1 MKILLV
7 NPGQYMLAKI
17 SYPLN
22 SFQPL
27 GLGYLAGVLLKNGYE
42 VEILDVLAE
51 GYNHEEIVERG
62 KYRYVGLPKKKIV
75 KRIKTF
81 SPDIVGI
88 TAPFTSQAKAVHE
101 TAKLVKRIN
110 PKIKVVIGG
119 SYPTTYSD
127 IILDDKNLDFIVRGE
142 GELTLLELIKKIE
155 KKTTGFN
162 TIKGLVFRKGKK
174 IITNKPRPLLMDLD
188 NYPVAWELLPMKQYF
203 EAAYNIKSSRSTS
216 TFGKKWATIYTSR
229 GCPFSCAFCAGRLVM
244 GQIWRPRSVK
254 NVIDEMEFL
263 IEKYKIQHFDIEDD
277 NFTFNKERAKEICRA
292 IIKKGWKI
300 RWSTPNGIRADT
312 VDEELIKKM
321 KQAGC
326 VRTIVAPESGN
337 QWVVDNLM
345 NKKINLNHVKKV
357 VKWCRKYHLLV
368 DAFFLI
374 GMPGEKEEQIEDT
387 IKYAR
392 ELKKMG
398 VNDCGFS
405 VLVPHRGTEAYKI
418 AVQKGWLRNLK
429 TGNFIT
435 GLSTGEPMIET
446 PYLSVNKLKEFFK
459 KARKVNPMIP
469 YGQLRLALLMLIR
482 SPKRFVKLTVSYI
495 AKLVGLSEGLLGT

>member
-1 MKILLV
+1 MKILLI
-7 NPGQYMLAKI
+7 NPGQYMLTKI

-22 SFQPL
+22 TFQPM
-27 GLGYLAGVLLKNGYE
+27 GLGYIANVLLKNGYE
-42 VEILDVLAE
+42 VEIFDVLAE
-51 GYNHEEIVERG
+51 GYNHEEIIEKG
-62 KYRYVGLPKKKIV
+62 KYRYTGLPKNGVK

-101 TAKLVKRIN
+101 MAKLVKHIN
-110 PKIKVVIGG
+110 PKIKVVVGG

-127 IILDDKNLDFIVRGE
+127 VILDDKNIDFIVRGE
-142 GELTLLELIKKIE
+142 GELTLLELVKKIE
-155 KKTTGFN
+155 SKAKSFR

-174 IITNKPRPLLMDLD
+174 ITTNKPRCPLMDLD
-188 NYPVAWELLPMKQYF
+188 NYPVAWELFPMTRYF

-216 TFGKKWATIYTSR
+216 TFGKRWATLFTSR

-254 NVIDEMEFL
+254 NVINEMELL

-277 NFTFNKERAKEICRA
+277 NFTFNKQRAKEICRA

-300 RWSTPNGIRADT
+300 KWSTPNGIRADT
-312 VDEELIKKM
+312 VDEELIRKM

-326 VRTIVAPESGN
+326 VRTIVAPESRN

-357 VKWCRKYHLLV
+357 VRWCRKYKLLV

-374 GMPGEKEEQIEDT
+374 GMPGEKGEQVKDT
-387 IKYAR
+387 IEYAR
-392 ELKKMG
+392 ELRKLG

-418 AVQKGWLRNLK
+418 AVKNGWLRNLEAD
-429 TGNFIT
+429 NFIQ
-435 GLSTGEPMIET
+435 GLSLGEPMIET
-446 PYLSVNKLKEFFK
+446 PYLSAEEVKQFFK
-459 KARKVNPMIP
+459 MARKVNPIIP
-469 YGQLRLALLMLIR
+469 YGQLRLATLMMIR
-482 SPKRFVKLTVSYI
+482 SPQRFLKLTISYLL
-495 AKLVGLSEGLLGT
+495 KQMGFSEGLLGT

>member
-1 MKILLV
+1 MKILLI
-7 NPGQYMLAKI
+7 NPGQYMLSGI

-22 SFQPL
+22 TFQPM
-27 GLGYLAGVLLKNGYE
+27 GLGYMASVLLKNGYK
-42 VEILDVLAE
+42 VEIFDVLAE
-51 GYNHEEIVERG
+51 GYNHEEIIERA
-62 KYRYVGLPKKKIV
+62 KYRYVGLPIKEVK
-75 KRIKTF
+75 KRIKNF
-81 SPDIVGI
+81 SPDIAGI
-88 TAPFTSQAKAVHE
+88 TAPFTSQAKALHE
-101 TAKLVKRIN
+101 MAKLVKLIN
-110 PKIKVVIGG
+110 PKIKVVVGG

-127 IILDDKNLDFIVRGE
+127 VILNDKNVDFIVKGE

-155 KKTTGFN
+155 SKAKRLN
-162 TIKGLVFRKGKK
+162 TIKGLVYKKGKK
-174 IITNKPRPLLMDLD
+174 TITNKPRPLLMDLD
-188 NYPVAWELLPMKQYF
+188 NYPVAWELFPMTQYF

-216 TFGKKWATIYTSR
+216 TFGKRWATIFTSR

-244 GQIWRPRSVK
+244 GQIWRPRSVR

-263 IEKYKIQHFDIEDD
+263 IEKYKIQHFDVEDD
-277 NFTFNKERAKEICRA
+277 NFTFNKQRAKEICQA

-300 RWSTPNGIRADT
+300 EWSTPNGIRADT
-312 VDEELIKKM
+312 VDEELIRKM

-326 VRTIVAPESGN
+326 ARTIVAPESGN

-357 VKWCRKYHLLV
+357 VGWCRKYNLLV

-392 ELKKMG
+392 DLKKRG

-418 AVQKGWLRNLK
+418 AVKNSWLRNLK
-429 TGNFIT
+429 TDNFIT

-446 PYLSVNKLKEFFK
+446 PYLSADKLKEFFK
-459 KARKVNPMIP
+459 KARKVNPLIP
-469 YGQLRLALLMLIR
+469 YGQFRLAILMMIR
-482 SPKRFVKLTVSYI
+482 SPKRFVKLSVSYVL
-495 AKLVGLSEGLLGT
+495 KLMGLSEGLLGT